1 MVRTLAGDFDAVSD
15 PHSLTVG
22 ESFAHVLA
30 KAFVAK
36 VLEVR
41 HVDKYKEQ
49 DILDAVRRASN
60 SFILVAKPQRPVL
73 PLGCDSGQCIRM
85 NW

>member
-41 HVDKYKEQ
+41 HVDEYEEQ
-49 DILDAVRRASN
+49 DIVWIPSDEPATHLY
-60 SFILVAKPQRPVL
+60 L
-73 PLGCDSGQCIRM
+73 
-85 NW
+85 